1 MAVLVVNPNT
11 CLYASWY
18 MVHGTENGFTSGNE
32 KADVLKSGQLVE
44 GHPTVTFLL
53 CLLGLKK
60 TVVSAVTGLL
70 WEWVQ
75 PCYFIAT

>member
-1 MAVLVVNPNT
+1 ML
-11 CLYASWY
+11 
-18 MVHGTENGFTSGNE
+18 HGAENGFTSGNE

-60 TVVSAVTGLL
+60 PVVSAVTAAVGIGTTLRL
-70 WEWVQ
+70 SVCRQ
-75 PCYFIAT
+75 

>member
-1 MAVLVVNPNT
+1 
-11 CLYASWY
+11 
-18 MVHGTENGFTSGNE
+18 MVHGTENGSTSGNE

-60 TVVSAVTGLL
+60 PVVSAVTGLR